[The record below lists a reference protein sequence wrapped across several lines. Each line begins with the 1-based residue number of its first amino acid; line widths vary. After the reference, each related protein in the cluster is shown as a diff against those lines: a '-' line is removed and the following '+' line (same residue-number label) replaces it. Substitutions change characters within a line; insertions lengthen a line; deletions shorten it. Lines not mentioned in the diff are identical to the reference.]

1 MQTGQPNIVSR
12 PTSSLI
18 DGATID
24 GAAVPRGTLAALE
37 AMVVAGSTL
46 RLPPGTLVGTAG
58 IRTASTLIGAGRG
71 KTIIDATGLAPFAN
85 KGVLVPLVS
94 GVTISNLSIIGAS
107 IPEASIP
114 GTLGGNAA
122 GVRDNSRG
130 VGFKLSNVE
139 ISRCQDGILA
149 FGSDIEIVGGYIH
162 DNGTGTGQTH
172 NVYVGFWSGRNTF
185 RLTNLVTENCNG
197 GHEIKSR
204 AAHTISFGCHHVTGG
219 DGAAYDVP
227 DGGQL
232 AISDGSMTLPKLSVD
247 PKFISYAMEANRNA
261 GVGNIVTITNE
272 IFNDLTGTGGNIITH
287 DPSAV
292 LTLSGCT
299 YTGPKPPNIVGWGT
313 VNGAITKAV

>member
-1 MQTGQPNIVSR
+1 MRTEQPNIV
-12 PTSSLI
+12 TSSLI

-24 GAAVPRGTLAALE
+24 GATIPRATLADLE
-37 AMVVAGSTL
+37 AMVAARSTL
-46 RLPPGTLVGTAG
+46 RLLRGRFVGSAG
-58 IRTASTLIGAGRG
+58 IHTASTLVGAGMG
-71 KTIIDATGLAPFAN
+71 KTIIDATGLAPYAN
-85 KGVLVPLVS
+85 KGVLVPMVP
-94 GVTISNLSIIGAS
+94 GVTISNLSIMGAS
-107 IPEASIP
+107 IPEASVP

-130 VGFKLSNVE
+130 VGFKLLNVE
-139 ISRCQDGILA
+139 ISKCQDGILA
-149 FGSDIEIVGGYIH
+149 FGSDIEIVGGHIH

-172 NVYVGFWSGRNTF
+172 NVYVGFWSGGNTF
-185 RLTNLVTENCNG
+185 RLTNLVTVNCNG

-204 AAHTISFGCHHVTGG
+204 AAHTISFGCHHTTGG

-232 AISDGSMTLPKLSVD
+232 AISDGSMTLPKNSVD

-261 GVGNIVTITNE
+261 SVGNMVTIANE

-287 DPSAV
+287 DANAV

-313 VNGAITKAV
+313 VNGAITKAI

>member
-1 MQTGQPNIVSR
+1 LASYSR
-12 PTSSLI
+12 WRERTTS
-18 DGATID
+18 
-24 GAAVPRGTLAALE
+24 
-37 AMVVAGSTL
+37 
-46 RLPPGTLVGTAG
+46 
-58 IRTASTLIGAGRG
+58 
-71 KTIIDATGLAPFAN
+71 
-85 KGVLVPLVS
+85 
-94 GVTISNLSIIGAS
+94 
-107 IPEASIP
+107 
-114 GTLGGNAA
+114 
-122 GVRDNSRG
+122 
-130 VGFKLSNVE
+130 SNVE

-149 FGSDIEIVGGYIH
+149 FGSDIEIVGGHIH

-247 PKFISYAMEANRNA
+247 PKFISYAMEGNRNI

-272 IFNDLTGTGGNIITH
+272 IFNDLTGTGGNIIAH

-299 YTGPKPPNIVGWGT
+299 YTGPMPPNIVGWGA